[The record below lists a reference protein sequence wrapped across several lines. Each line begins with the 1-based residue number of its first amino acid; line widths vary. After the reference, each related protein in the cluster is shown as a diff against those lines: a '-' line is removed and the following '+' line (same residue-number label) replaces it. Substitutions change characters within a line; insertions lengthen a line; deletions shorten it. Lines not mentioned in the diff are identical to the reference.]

1 MSGKVL
7 ITGGFGNLG
16 SWITLHLVSLGY
28 DIYVLTRK
36 EKHKFENIK
45 YSVIECDITNL
56 DELKEK
62 LNFDID
68 FCIHTASFNE
78 FFLPNYPQN
87 ALAINTLGTRNILEV
102 LSTKNLKNFIYFST
116 FHVYGIQSGIVDEN
130 TVVNPK
136 NDYASTHLF
145 AEYYVKQFAYTHNLK
160 YTIFRLTNS
169 YGAPTFNDTTKWYLV
184 LNDLVKSAYENKQI
198 IITSNGKVKR
208 DFIHMGDVSQI
219 VNYILQI
226 NATNDIYNLSS
237 NKNYKII
244 ELANIVKKVYIKRY
258 NKDIEIQINN
268 NDKTMYEDIKVKSD
282 KLKNIINFEINDMFE
297 DEINKIFNTLEE
309 K

>member
-16 SWITLHLVSLGY
+16 SWITLHLASLGY

-56 DELKEK
+56 DELKEE

-78 FFLPNYPQN
+78 FFLPNYSQN

-116 FHVYGIQSGIVDEN
+116 FHVYGIQSGIIDEN
-130 TVVNPK
+130 TLANPK

-145 AEYYVKQFAYTHNLK
+145 AEYYVKQFACTHNLK

-169 YGAPTFNDTTKWYLV
+169 YGAPTFCDTTKWYLV
-184 LNDLVKSAYENKQI
+184 LNDLVKSAYENNKI
-198 IITSNGKVKR
+198 ILKSNGRVKR
-208 DFIHMGDVSQI
+208 DFIWMGDVSNI
-219 VNYILQI
+219 VHYILQI

-237 NKNYKII
+237 NKYYKII

-268 NDKTMYEDIKVKSD
+268 SDKTIYEDINVKND
-282 KLKNIINFEINDMFE
+282 KLKYIINFEINDMFE
-297 DEINKIFNTLEE
+297 DEINKIFNILEE